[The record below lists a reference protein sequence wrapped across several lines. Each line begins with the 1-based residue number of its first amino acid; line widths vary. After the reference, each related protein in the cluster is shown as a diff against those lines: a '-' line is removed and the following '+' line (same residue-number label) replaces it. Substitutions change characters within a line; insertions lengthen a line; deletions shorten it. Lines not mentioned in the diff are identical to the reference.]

1 MLADDLQRELP
12 RMQLVCADGAYTRG
26 FREWTEEERGWRVE
40 VPHHRERQL
49 WRYGLEEKPRGFQ
62 VLARRWV
69 VERTFAWLGLSRRFS
84 KDYERLPETAETMIY
99 GAMSRIMLSRL
110 ARAE

>member
-1 MLADDLQRELP
+1 M
-12 RMQLVCADGAYTRG
+12 
-26 FREWTEEERGWRVE
+26 
-40 VPHHRERQL
+40 
-49 WRYGLEEKPRGFQ
+49 
-62 VLARRWV
+62 ARRWV